1 MSQWHSRILAL
12 GLALGM
18 VACSGPST
26 ETDES
31 AGLQMEDRAAD
42 APRAEQETP
51 SEFAFLRYA
60 VNVEGDSPQLCLNFT
75 QPLDPQTDYEPYV
88 AVTPERPVALSAS
101 GRSLCV
107 GGLTFGEEQTLTLRE
122 GLPAASGEELLADET
137 VQVDFGDRPAFVGIA
152 GNGVILPRREADGL
166 AIETVNVGTVEVT
179 LWRITDRAL
188 AFRSIT
194 TGFNAGQ
201 GEYNWVPEEERPF
214 EVGERIWQGEMD
226 TSGAPNTPVT
236 TVFPIAEA
244 IDTLSPGAYYVSVK
258 DAAEADDEDGTPAR
272 AERWLIITD
281 LAITA
286 YRGADGI
293 DFVVRSLQTA
303 LPEEGV
309 EVQLIAR
316 SNEILAT
323 ATTDADGRARF
334 DGPLTRGEGAM
345 APRLLTAYG
354 RQDDFAVLDLQRNP
368 VDLTGQNIGGRQRPD
383 GADGYVWLDRGIY
396 RPGETVHAGAM
407 VRDAEAV
414 AISDRPVTLTVYG
427 PNGIEAA
434 VSRFEGLPR
443 AGSVFWDYR
452 LPEAAARGE
461 WRIVAEMDGY
471 GVVGS
476 TRFSVEDFVPQRI
489 ALDLEADDETPIR
502 LGETREIE
510 AAVRFL
516 YGAPGAGLSV
526 EGRLRIETDP
536 RPFADYAGFSFG
548 RHDEPFRDRTE
559 ELPDTVA
566 DGSGAALLTVDA
578 GEIGAD
584 ATQPLRI
591 RAVVSAIEPGGRAVA
606 DDVRIPYRPADLYL
620 GLKPQFEGRA
630 ERNAESAFDVVA
642 LDPAGE
648 TVAAEVSWQLMRIDW
663 EYDWYRTEGES
674 WRWRR
679 TRHVVPIEEGVMALD
694 GEGADALPLR
704 ALDWGDY
711 QLVVS
716 HEASGMSASAQFW
729 VGWGGSSEPGV
740 EAPDRVSISGP
751 EDPVAVG
758 DTASVTILP
767 PYPGEAEV
775 VIASDRVLETRSV
788 SIPEG
793 GVELTFNVTEDW
805 GAGAY
810 AMVTVYTPRHPVE
823 RPAPRR
829 AVGVA
834 HLPVDMSDRTL
845 EIDFNAPDRI
855 HPRQTVELELEI
867 DGPVRSG
874 AWVSVAAVDEG
885 ILALTRFASPDPQAW
900 YFGKTALD
908 VDLHDDY
915 GRLLDPNQGA
925 AAPVRQGGDQ
935 IGGAGLTVVPT
946 KTVAL
951 FSGPVEVDAQG
962 NATVSFEVPDFNGEL
977 RLMAVAWTGR
987 AVGQAARPLT
997 VRDDVPAELILP
1009 RFLAPGDTSTATLTI
1024 DNVDGAPG
1032 EYAVAMTAE
1041 PPVVM
1046 DAADTL
1052 ELAEDERAD
1061 RRYGLTSEDV
1071 GVGSV
1076 GLSVDGPSDFAV
1088 ARSYPLEVRS
1098 AWLPSSEVQRGRVMP
1113 GESWRLSSDV
1123 LAGYLPGTADVTVSF
1138 SPTPLDEAALLTSL
1152 SRYPYGCTE
1161 QITSRALPLL
1171 YSDPLAD
1178 AAGEARLEGATA
1190 QVQEAIATVLSR
1202 QSADG
1207 VIGLWRVGDRGSR
1220 PWIGVYATDFLA
1232 RAKEAGY
1239 TVPDAAMERA
1249 YSALEHIASG
1259 EMWRAGGYNTDIHR
1273 WRGQTDTP
1281 ERLADRSAAYALY
1294 VLARAGRVDRSRLRY
1309 MHDERLEEIA
1319 SPLARAQLGAALY
1332 LIGDRARS
1340 VSAFDAAEE
1349 ALGYEN
1355 PGNYY
1360 MSPRRDLAGVLALA
1374 AEAGQTE
1381 RVARLAERVAQD
1393 LPEPARL
1400 NTQEKAFLLLAA
1412 NALSEGGETVAVDT
1426 AAEAEDAAG
1435 LGYRLTPETV
1445 GEGVEFRVTGD
1456 APAWVTQIAHGQSV
1470 EAPGVAAQGVVV
1482 QKRIR
1487 RLDGSAA
1494 DLETLVQGDRLI
1506 VDIVIA
1512 PREERVIP
1520 AILEDLLPPGFEIEA
1535 VVRPEDAGNTGIY
1548 PWLDNIRAPRV
1559 AEARDDRFVAAL
1571 DLRNRRAE
1579 RVAYVV
1585 RAVTPGTYTLPG
1597 AVVEDMYRP
1606 DTFARSGTGRIVIAP
1621 RG

>member
-1 MSQWHSRILAL
+1 MSLWHSRILAL
-12 GLALGM
+12 VLALGA
-18 VACSGPST
+18 VACTGPSD
-26 ETDES
+26 ETVES
-31 AGLQMEDRAAD
+31 TGPQLERRSAD
-42 APRAEQETP
+42 APRAATEAP
-51 SEFAFLRYA
+51 ANFAFLRYA
-60 VNVEGDSPQLCLNFT
+60 ISVDGDTPEVCLGFT
-75 QPLDPQTDYEPYV
+75 HPLDPDTDYEPYV
-88 AVTPERPVALSAS
+88 AVTPQRPIALSAS

-107 GGLTFGEEQTLTLRE
+107 GGLTFGDGQSLTLRE
-122 GLPAASGEELLADET
+122 GLPAANGDALLVDET
-137 VQVDFGDRPAFVGIA
+137 VEIDFGDRPAFVGIA
-152 GNGVILPRREADGL
+152 GDGVILPRRDADGL
-166 AIETVNVGTVEVT
+166 AIETVNVDAVELEV
-179 LWRITDRAL
+179 WRITDRAL

-194 TGFNAGQ
+194 TGFNAAQ
-201 GEYNWVPEEERPF
+201 GEYNWVPEEESPHA
-214 EVGERIWQGEMD
+214 VGEQIWQGRME
-226 TSGAPNTPVT
+226 TAGAPNTPVT

-244 IDTLSPGAYYVSVK
+244 IGTLSPGAYFVSVRE
-258 DAAEADDEDGTPAR
+258 DSEAADDDVPAR
-272 AERWLIITD
+272 AERWLVITD
-281 LAITA
+281 LALTA

-303 LPEEGV
+303 MPEAGV
-309 EVQLIAR
+309 EVQLIAH

-323 ATTDADGRARF
+323 AMTDSNGRARF

-354 RQDDFAVLDLQRNP
+354 RNNDFAVLDFQRNP
-368 VDLTGQNIGGRQRPD
+368 VDLSGQDIGGRQRPD

-434 VSRFEGLPR
+434 VSRFEGLPQ
-443 AGSVFWDYR
+443 AGSVFWDYH
-452 LPEAAARGE
+452 LPVAAARGE
-461 WRIVAEMDGY
+461 WRIVATMDGY
-471 GVVGS
+471 GDVGS

-489 ALDLEADDETPIR
+489 ALELDADDETPIL
-502 LGETREIE
+502 LGGKREI
-510 AAVRFL
+510 AANVRFL
-516 YGAPGAGLSV
+516 YGAPGAGLPV

-536 RPFADYAGFSFG
+536 RPFADYPGFSFG

-559 ELPDTVA
+559 DLPGTVA
-566 DGSGAALLTVDA
+566 DGAGAATLTVSA

-606 DDVRIPYRPADLYL
+606 DDARIPYRPAPLYL

-630 ERNAESAFDVVA
+630 ERNRESAFDVIAV
-642 LDPAGE
+642 DAGGAP
-648 TVAAEVSWQLMRIDW
+648 VAADVEWQLMRIDW
-663 EYDWYRTEGES
+663 DYDWYRTDGER

-679 TRHVVPIEEGVMALD
+679 TRHVVPIEEGVLSLD
-694 GEGADALPLR
+694 GEGADPLSLR

-711 QLVVS
+711 QLVVTDPQ
-716 HEASGMSASAQFW
+716 SGMSASAQFW

-740 EAPDRVSISGP
+740 EAPDRVALSGP
-751 EDPVAVG
+751 EEPVAVG
-758 DTASVTILP
+758 GTATVSIRP

-793 GVELTFNVTEDW
+793 GVELSFNVTEDW

-810 AMVTVYTPRHPVE
+810 AMVSVYTPRDPVD

-829 AVGVA
+829 AVGIL

-845 EIDFNAPDRI
+845 EIDFNAPERI
-855 HPRQTVELELEI
+855 HPRQTVELELAI

-874 AWVSVAAVDEG
+874 AYVSVAAVDEG

-946 KTVAL
+946 QTVAL
-951 FSGPVEVDAQG
+951 FTGPVEVDRNG
-962 NATVSFEVPDFNGEL
+962 RATVSFDVPDFNGEL
-977 RLMAVAWTGR
+977 RLMAVAWSGR
-987 AVGQAARPLT
+987 AVGQAAQPLT

-1009 RFLAPGDTSTATLTI
+1009 RFLAPGDRSTATLTI
-1024 DNVDGAPG
+1024 DNIDGAPG
-1032 EYAVAMTAE
+1032 AYAVAMDAE
-1041 PPVVM
+1041 PPVSM
-1046 DAADTL
+1046 SATDTI
-1052 ELAEDERAD
+1052 ELAAGQRID
-1061 RRYGLTSEDV
+1061 RRYGLSSGDV

-1076 GLSVDGPSDFAV
+1076 GLSVEGPDEFAV
-1088 ARSYPLEVRS
+1088 ARSYPIEVRS
-1098 AWLPSSEVQRGRVMP
+1098 AWLPSSRVERGRVMP
-1113 GESWRLSSDV
+1113 GDSWRLSSDV
-1123 LAGYLPGTADVTVSF
+1123 LAGYLPGTSDVTVSF
-1138 SPTPLDEAALLTSL
+1138 SPTPLDEAALLTAL

-1171 YSDPLAD
+1171 YADPLAS
-1178 AAGEARLEGATA
+1178 AAGEDPVEGARA
-1190 QVQEAIATVLSR
+1190 RVQEAIATLLSR

-1207 VIGLWRVGDRGSR
+1207 AIGLWRIGDRGLR
-1220 PWIGVYATDFLA
+1220 PWIGAYATDFLA
-1232 RAKEAGY
+1232 RAREAGY
-1239 TVPDAAMERA
+1239 TVPDAALERA
-1249 YSALEHIASG
+1249 YTGLEHIASG
-1259 EMWRAGGYNTDIHR
+1259 EMWRVNGYDTEIHR

-1281 ERLADRSAAYALY
+1281 ERLNDRSAAYALY

-1309 MHDERLEEIA
+1309 MHDERLEAIE
-1319 SPLARAQLGAALY
+1319 SPLARAQIGAALY
-1332 LIGDRARS
+1332 LIGDQARA
-1340 VSAFDAAEE
+1340 VSAFDAAEA
-1349 ALGYEN
+1349 ALGFEN

-1374 AEAGQTE
+1374 AEAGQHE
-1381 RVARLAERVAQD
+1381 RVARLAERVGQD

-1412 NALSEGGETVAVDT
+1412 NALRDGGEEIAVDT
-1426 AAEAEDAAG
+1426 PAEADG
-1435 LGYRLTPETV
+1435 PLRYRLEAGEI
-1445 GEGVEFRVTGD
+1445 GEGVEFRMTGD
-1456 APAWVTQIAHGQSV
+1456 APAWVTQIAHGQTV
-1470 EAPGVAAQGVVV
+1470 EAPDVDAQGLVI

-1487 RLDGSAA
+1487 RLDGSEA
-1494 DLETLVQGDRLI
+1494 DLENLVQGDRLI
-1506 VDIVIA
+1506 VDLVVA
-1512 PREERVIP
+1512 PREERLIP
-1520 AILEDLLPPGFEIEA
+1520 AIVEDLLPPGFEIEA
-1535 VVRPEDAGNTGIY
+1535 VVRPEDAGNTGVY
-1548 PWLDNIRAPRV
+1548 SWLDNIREPRV

-1579 RVAYVV
+1579 RIAYVV

-1606 DTFARSGTGRIVIAP
+1606 DTFARSATGRVVIAP